1 MSIGAAGIRV
11 ENKVR
16 TKRPHLER
24 QQQIVEAARKIITHR
39 GMEHLT
45 VRALAESLDLSQAA
59 LYRHVRSRQAILM
72 LVLQDIETT
81 LLHEVGEAQKG
92 KGSALERL
100 MGTLNAH
107 LSYSE
112 RRRGVGFLVINEALR
127 NESRELRSRAGAL
140 VESYLES
147 IKKVL
152 LDGQQEGGIRDD
164 IDVEVAARLFFG
176 MVQSNVTLWAL
187 QSHAFPLGGRQ
198 EELWELYRAGV
209 SSNGKSG
216 KEVQP

>member
-1 MSIGAAGIRV
+1 MSIGAADIRG

-24 QQQIVEAARKIITHR
+24 RQQIVEAARKIITHR

-59 LYRHVRSRQAILM
+59 LYRHVRSRQAILL

-81 LLHEVGEAQKG
+81 LLHAVSQAQKEG
-92 KGSALERL
+92 SSALEKLRQ
-100 MGTLNAH
+100 TLNAH

-140 VESYLES
+140 VEGYLES
-147 IKKVL
+147 VKKL
-152 LDGQQEGGIRDD
+152 LLQGREEGVIRDD

-187 QSHAFPLGGRQ
+187 QSHAFPLGSRQ

-209 SSNGKSG
+209 GSNGKSG

>member
-1 MSIGAAGIRV
+1 MSLGTAGILV

-24 QQQIVEAARKIITHR
+24 QQQIVEAARKIITSG

-45 VRALAESLDLSQAA
+45 VRALAESLGLSQAA
-59 LYRHVRSRQAILM
+59 LYRHVRSKQDILM

-81 LLHEVGEAQKG
+81 LLHEVGEAQKENS
-92 KGSALERL
+92 SALEKLRK
-100 MGTLNAH
+100 TLNAH

-112 RRRGVGFLVINEALR
+112 RHRGVGFLVINEALCLQ
-127 NESRELRSRAGAL
+127 SRELRTRAGAL
-140 VESYLES
+140 VESYLEL

-152 LDGQQEGGIRDD
+152 LEGQEEGVIRDNV
-164 IDVEVAARLFFG
+164 DVEVAARLFFG

-198 EELWELYRAGV
+198 EEFWELYRAGV

>member
-1 MSIGAAGIRV
+1 MSIGAAGIRG

-45 VRALAESLDLSQAA
+45 VRALAESLGLSQAA
-59 LYRHVRSRQAILM
+59 LYRHVKSRQAILL

-81 LLHEVGEAQKG
+81 LLHAVGEAQKR

-100 MGTLNAH
+100 RQTLNAH

-127 NESRELRSRAGAL
+127 NESRELRTRAGAL
-140 VESYLES
+140 VESYLEL

-152 LDGQQEGGIRDD
+152 LEGQEEGGIRDD
-164 IDVEVAARLFFG
+164 IDVELAARLFFG

-187 QSHAFPLGGRQ
+187 QSRAFPLGGRQ
-198 EELWELYRAGV
+198 EELWELYLAGV
-209 SSNGKSG
+209 SSNGESG
-216 KEVQP
+216 REVKP

>member
-1 MSIGAAGIRV
+1 MSIVTAGIRG

-24 QQQIVEAARKIITHR
+24 QQQIVEAARKIMTHR
-39 GMEHLT
+39 GMQHLT

-59 LYRHVRSRQAILM
+59 LYRHVRSKQDILM

-81 LLHEVGEAQKG
+81 LLQAVGEAQKG

-100 MGTLNAH
+100 RGTLDAH
-107 LSYSE
+107 LCYSE
-112 RRRGVGFLVINEALR
+112 RHRGVGFLVINEALCLQ
-127 NESRELRSRAGAL
+127 SRELRTRAGAL
-140 VESYLES
+140 VESYLEL

-152 LDGQQEGGIRDD
+152 LEGQEEGAIRGD

-187 QSHAFPLGGRQ
+187 QSRAFPLSGRQ
-198 EELWELYRAGV
+198 EGLWELYLAGV
-209 SSNGKSG
+209 SSNGKAG
-216 KEVQP
+216 KEVKP